1 VSYTGGV
8 VVSLTLGPG
17 RPLAGVISA
26 QPPSLHSLLSAV
38 HLRCGFDFYPTDR
51 FREPYILCI
60 FVP

>member
-1 VSYTGGV
+1 MSYTGGV

-51 FREPYILCI
+51 FGEP
-60 FVP
+60 